1 MSENKMKVNQNIENY
16 LESYLSKDNTQYAT
30 LLTGKWGCGKTYF
43 IKKYIEK
50 HQQYEFIYVSL
61 FGLKNIDD
69 VNDAIFGA
77 MYPKLPSDTTK
88 IATGLIKSAAKIGL
102 QFDLD
107 ELNLKDKIMNFLTKN
122 KDKYIFV
129 FDDLERSSIAYD
141 EILGFIN
148 DLTENNSIKVILV
161 ANVDEIQDDNRAIF
175 DKFKEKVISRTF
187 IVQNDDEVFWKYYS
201 EKYPS
206 LMDFSDEIKDIFQE
220 HSDNNF
226 RLLIQSTDDYLD
238 FVENFYDTVFLKNDE
253 FKKIL
258 IKHFLS
264 FCILYKKTNNF
275 DELNNVFFNSK
286 SSYTFYN
293 EFILPE
299 KIWKDILVEN
309 KIDVELI
316 SEKFRDLVIFQPV
329 KERES
334 WVRLWH
340 HWELEPNEF
349 YEVVSE
355 VVFKFQHFEYDR
367 ADVLQHVYS
376 LLILFIRE
384 DVIKEDSITIPK
396 ILSIVE
402 QYVEKN
408 INNQTWLNHKFGDSW
423 FNGTGLGFQNKD
435 DEDIVNLIKKINK
448 KIEEQKQY
456 IKEKNFENYL
466 EKILLSIEQK
476 NQENLYDLLMENEY
490 RPIMN
495 QINHQKIF
503 EILGNNPQ
511 SIHLLCGVL
520 NDRYSINH
528 IHNNRTRAKYL
539 IDEKPF
545 IERLIEFLKE
555 LNKNKKIDALYL
567 FRIRQDISFLENE
580 ILSRFDTTISYR

>member
-77 MYPKLPSDTTK
+77 MYPKLTSDTTK

-129 FDDLERSSIAYD
+129 FDDLERSFIAYD

-187 IVQNDDEVFWKYYS
+187 VVQNDDKVFWELYY

-206 LMDFSDEIKDIFQE
+206 LMDFSDEIKDIFQKY
-220 HSDNNF
+220 SDSNF
-226 RLLIQSTDDYLD
+226 RLLLQATDDYLD
-238 FVENFYDTVFLKNDE
+238 FIENFQDTVFFKNDE
-253 FKKIL
+253 FKNIL

-264 FCILYKKTNNF
+264 FCIFYKKSNNF
-275 DELNNVFFNSK
+275 DELKNVFFNDNFENI
-286 SSYTFYN
+286 YYET
-293 EFILPE
+293 FILPIE
-299 KIWKDILVEN
+299 IWKDILIEN
-309 KIDVELI
+309 KIEI
-316 SEKFRDLVIFQPV
+316 NIIIEKFENLVIFQPL
-329 KERES
+329 KEQAS
-334 WVRLWH
+334 WVKLWH
-340 HWELEPNEF
+340 HWQLKPSDFYSIVDDVKLKFKKLEYNI
-349 YEVVSE
+349 V
-355 VVFKFQHFEYDR
+355 
-367 ADVLQHVYS
+367 DVLEHVYS
-376 LLILFIRE
+376 LLILFIKN
-384 DVIKEDSITIPK
+384 DVIQDLTVQEVLDIVDEY
-396 ILSIVE
+396 LS
-402 QYVEKN
+402 KN
-408 INNQTWLNHKFGDSW
+408 LTNQNWLNHKFGDNW
-423 FNGTGLGFQNKD
+423 YNGTGLGLQNQE
-435 DEDIVNLIKKINK
+435 DEDVTNLRIKLSK

-456 IKEKNFENYL
+456 IEEKSFKDYL
-466 EKILLSIEQK
+466 EEILLSIQE
-476 NQENLYDLLMENEY
+476 ENLENLHNLLMKNEY
-490 RPIMN
+490 NPVIH
-495 QINHQKIF
+495 QIDDERIF
-503 EILGNNPQ
+503 GILKDNPQ
-511 SIHLLCGVL
+511 SIYILYRALNWRYATNYTMNGITRTKHL
-520 NDRYSINH
+520 I
-528 IHNNRTRAKYL
+528 A
-539 IDEKPF
+539 EKPF
-545 IERLIEFLKE
+545 IEQLIAFLQDLEKD
-555 LNKNKKIDALYL
+555 KQIDKFYI
-567 FRIRQDISFLENE
+567 FRIRKVLGFFKDDIL
-580 ILSRFDTTISYR
+580 LRFNA

>member
-1 MSENKMKVNQNIENY
+1 MSKNKMKINQNIENY

-129 FDDLERSSIAYD
+129 FDDLERSFIAYD

-187 IVQNDDEVFWKYYS
+187 VVQNDDEVFWKYYS

-309 KIDVELI
+309 KIDIELI
-316 SEKFRDLVIFQPV
+316 SEKFGELVIFQAV

-334 WVRLWH
+334 WVKLWYY
-340 HWELEPNEF
+340 WELGLNEF
-349 YEVVSE
+349 YEVIDDVIL
-355 VVFKFQHFEYDR
+355 KFRNFEYDR

-376 LLILFIRE
+376 LLILFIKE
-384 DVIKEDSITIPK
+384 DVIKDRITISEV
-396 ILSIVE
+396 LNIVE
-402 QYVEKN
+402 QYLVKN
-408 INNQTWLNHKFGDSW
+408 INNQTWLNHKFGNSW
-423 FNGTGLGFQNKD
+423 FNGTGLVLQNQD

-476 NQENLYDLLMENEY
+476 NQKNLYDLLMENEY